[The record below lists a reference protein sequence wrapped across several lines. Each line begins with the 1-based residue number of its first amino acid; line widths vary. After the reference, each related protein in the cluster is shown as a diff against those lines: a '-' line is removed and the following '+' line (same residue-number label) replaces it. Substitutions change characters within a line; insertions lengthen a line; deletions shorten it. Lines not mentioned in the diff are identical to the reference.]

1 MCNSADNNSRRVY
14 TPGGITMHVLDLISK
29 INNRIEEL
37 DFAAARMYME
47 DNIELLNE
55 HRSHLKSNAR
65 DLLEFLTKRMEAG
78 QQPLTRQDMAVINA
92 VNSYAS
98 KFDLRGSKVVIRDH
112 SLLFLRSDIASYL
125 NTDARIILEGMGAI
139 PKAALSQDSVSI

>member
-1 MCNSADNNSRRVY
+1 
-14 TPGGITMHVLDLISK
+14 MHVLDLIGR
-29 INNRIEEL
+29 INNSVEEL

-47 DNIELLNE
+47 DNIEILNAN
-55 HRSHLKSNAR
+55 RSHLKSNAR

-78 QQPLTRQDMAVINA
+78 VKPLTRKDMAILNA

-98 KFDLRGSKVVIRDH
+98 KFDLRSLKVVIRDH
-112 SLLFLRSDIASYL
+112 SLLFLRNDISAYL

-139 PKAALSQDSVSI
+139 PKASLSKDSVSI